1 MMVKELVMNGGSAI
15 NVIIGQSGG
24 PTSVINSSLAG
35 VISAAI
41 DHGFDHVYGMENGI
55 AGLID
60 GRVVEIDQE
69 AYKEKNIEDE
79 LRSEPAAIL
88 GSCRYKLPEDLADEV
103 YGKIFENL
111 RKLEIT
117 SLIYIGGNDSMDT
130 VVKLNKYMEKEK
142 IEGINV
148 LGVPKTIDNDLREM
162 DHSPGFAS
170 AAKYVATALKLV
182 RTDVN
187 IYNVKSVT
195 FVEIMGRNAGW
206 LAASSLLANYKEP
219 RRAVN
224 LLYLKEVEKTKED
237 ILADIKE
244 VFTYENNIVVAVSE
258 GFMDKDGYFEKEEK
272 ASFDSGFGH
281 PVISGIGEKLSN
293 FVSRELGVKS
303 RSVELS
309 ILQRTSFL
317 ISGQDSKEA
326 FELGEKALEKS
337 MKESNLIP
345 VVKRKV
351 TENYEYYIDF
361 VKPDLIAN
369 EEKFI
374 PQDWLESYT
383 VLEDKIIDYALP
395 LIQGEVKESF
405 KNGMISF
412 IGLDDF
418 TKKVY

>member
-1 MMVKELVMNGGSAI
+1 MNGGSTI

-41 DHGFDHVYGMENGI
+41 DHDFDHIYGMENGI
-55 AGLID
+55 AGLIE
-60 GRVVEIDQE
+60 GRIIEIDQK
-69 AYKEKNIEDE
+69 AYQEKDIENK

-88 GSCRYKLPEDLADEV
+88 GSCRYKLPEDLTDEV
-103 YGKIFENL
+103 YEKIFKNL
-111 RKLEIT
+111 KDLQIT

-130 VVKLNKYMEKEK
+130 VVKLNKYMEIKGIK
-142 IEGINV
+142 GINV

-162 DHSPGFAS
+162 DHSPGFGS

-206 LAASSLLANYKEP
+206 LAASALLANYKTP

-237 ILADIKE
+237 ILADIKQG
-244 VFTYENNIVVAVSE
+244 FKYENNLVVAVSE
-258 GFMDKDGYFEKEEK
+258 GFMDKEGYFEKDDAK
-272 ASFDSGFGH
+272 CFDSGFGH
-281 PVISGIGEKLSN
+281 PVISGIGEKLSS
-293 FVSRELGVKS
+293 FVANELGVKS
-303 RSVELS
+303 RSVELN

-317 ISGQDSKEA
+317 ISSQDSKEA

-337 MKESNLIP
+337 IDQTNLIP
-345 VVKRKV
+345 IVKRKDIK
-351 TENYEYYIDF
+351 TYEYFIDF

-369 EEKFI
+369 KEKFI
-374 PQDWLESYT
+374 PKDWLESYT
-383 VLEDKIIDYALP
+383 VLEDKITEYALP
-395 LIQGEVKESF
+395 LIQGETSESF
-405 KNGMISF
+405 TNGMISF
-412 IGLDDF
+412 IGLEDF